1 MEADLFQDILSA
13 LQQQK
18 KRIRL
23 PLANPC
29 PIQKIVWSS
38 FDYLRGPELEFVW
51 EADFLPAPTAEEGAD
66 GTQQQN
72 YGQKSYCCTNGG
84 TDGTTNAILE
94 DAETVA
100 DVSCTNSS
108 TDSSFSKNTGASG
121 TSTAQYEE
129 IDEFY
134 NNELLQLS
142 GDIFHNG
149 SQFLVSSST
158 SEQCAGGPSQQRLTD
173 ELSSLNLSCQTD
185 DTLRAVPS
193 ASRVTDNANATA
205 YNSQNA
211 DEDGEVVAVTT
222 ETDFATIT
230 TTNNHNNAPSSSS
243 CADAMVT
250 SCVDSGIGGTVSIES
265 NLSTYTKPEQR
276 EDEVLFSADDQRCSI
291 KMRSSS
297 VSRGDVFGY
306 HIPEAEEVIEFSQVY
321 ADSSS
326 GELGDGH
333 SPNRNSDQQ
342 LLNAAEIHAFDSTT
356 VAQHA
361 QNVVGCCSSS
371 MFSSFNAGAVA
382 AKNDGGG
389 PSKMGHERLA
399 QFYREAEQF
408 AAEFAPSDP
417 SNGADG
423 LSDEA
428 FVAKHVLAEQ
438 IGSIQFSS
446 NPVLHKFCLVPSRHF
461 CVGSYIFATR
471 RAEQSRAVTNTLCAF
486 SVLLPLSQ

>member
-1 MEADLFQDILSA
+1 
-13 LQQQK
+13 QQK

-66 GTQQQN
+66 GEQQQN

-142 GDIFHNG
+142 GDTFHNAG
-149 SQFLVSSST
+149 QFLVSSST
-158 SEQCAGGPSQQRLTD
+158 SEHCAGGPSQQRLTD

-193 ASRVTDNANATA
+193 ASRRTDNATA

-211 DEDGEVVAVTT
+211 DGDGEVVAVTT

-230 TTNNHNNAPSSSS
+230 TTTNHNNPPSSSS
-243 CADAMVT
+243 CADAMMK
-250 SCVDSGIGGTVSIES
+250 C
-265 NLSTYTKPEQR
+265 
-276 EDEVLFSADDQRCSI
+276 CSI
-291 KMRSSS
+291 RMTSAAASKCAAAVPAEGTCSTITFRKRRRSSS
-297 VSRGDVFGY
+297 SAR
-306 HIPEAEEVIEFSQVY
+306 
-321 ADSSS
+321 
-326 GELGDGH
+326 
-333 SPNRNSDQQ
+333 
-342 LLNAAEIHAFDSTT
+342 
-356 VAQHA
+356 
-361 QNVVGCCSSS
+361 S
-371 MFSSFNAGAVA
+371 M
-382 AKNDGGG
+382 
-389 PSKMGHERLA
+389 P
-399 QFYREAEQF
+399 
-408 AAEFAPSDP
+408 
-417 SNGADG
+417 
-423 LSDEA
+423 
-428 FVAKHVLAEQ
+428 
-438 IGSIQFSS
+438 
-446 NPVLHKFCLVPSRHF
+446 
-461 CVGSYIFATR
+461 TR
-471 RAEQSRAVTNTLCAF
+471 RPANSAMGTVPIAK
-486 SVLLPLSQ
+486 